1 MSQTTLDVT
10 YNRVTRNLPP
20 DNDKYYI
27 QQIPGS
33 LTVDLQTDPSM
44 EKVNIINVNN
54 KEEEVQITKKKPQL
68 PRDSLKSK
76 KQILK
81 KCYLNKFF
89 LQTAT
94 SFALKT
100 TLTH

>member
-1 MSQTTLDVT
+1 MNVT
-10 YNRVTRNLPP
+10 YNRVTWNLPP

-33 LTVDLQTDPSM
+33 LTVDLEKDPSM
-44 EKVNIINVNN
+44 EKVNIISVND

-68 PRDSLKSK
+68 PRDGLKSK

-81 KCYLNKFF
+81 KCYSKKIF
-89 LQTAT
+89 LRTAT
-94 SFALKT
+94 SFTLKT